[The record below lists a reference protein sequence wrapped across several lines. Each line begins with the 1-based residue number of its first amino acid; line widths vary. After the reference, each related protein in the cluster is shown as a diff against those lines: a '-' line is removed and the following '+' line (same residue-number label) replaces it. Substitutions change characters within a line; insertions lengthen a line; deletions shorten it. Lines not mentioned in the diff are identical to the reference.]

1 VIARYSLLARPK
13 SVVNAAHNNLRKEHP
28 GEQRKVYWPGCAQ
41 ATISVAVLE
50 DSGKLV
56 MECLLKTKAATIL
69 QFLAGLR
76 GTLFVTF
83 EEGTSPPG
91 STIC

>member
-1 VIARYSLLARPK
+1 MNR
-13 SVVNAAHNNLRKEHP
+13 
-28 GEQRKVYWPGCAQ
+28 
-41 ATISVAVLE
+41 E

-56 MECLLKTKAATIL
+56 MGCLLETKAATIL

-76 GTLFVTF
+76 GTLFVTI

-91 STIC
+91 STIYDSRDGWFRAGASHFWTCGGGLLCLRGTHH